1 MAAEIIP
8 AVQYVRMST
17 EHQQYSLTNQA
28 ATVQRY
34 AEGHGFLI
42 VKTYFDHGRSG
53 LQLKYRYGLQQLL
66 RDVVSE
72 EPGFLAILVY
82 DVSRWGRFQ
91 DSDESAHYE
100 FICKQAGIPVI
111 YCAEPFENDGAMP
124 SMIMKWLKRTMA
136 SEYSREL
143 SHKVYM
149 GHIRMA
155 RLGFKQG
162 GGPGFGLRRMLISP
176 DGQYKQILR
185 KGERKSIATDRV
197 ILVPGPEYEV
207 KWVRKIYK
215 MLNEEQRS
223 AHWITVALN
232 RLKVQR
238 PDNEYPWRYGT
249 VVNILTNPKY
259 AGCNA
264 YGRSTQKLGTA
275 VRKVPQSEW
284 ILTPGAYTPVVSR
297 ETFDK
302 AQDTLRNRIRC
313 TPKEELLES
322 LRKLWAREGRLSQK
336 VIEAAADFPV
346 SCSCLR
352 YRFGSVRNA
361 FEAAGYGHPEHYGRV
376 DERRR
381 SLALRN
387 QLLRQLQERF
397 PGELTVM
404 QKHPLSRIRLKL
416 RSGLLICV
424 CMSRSRRLRSGVL
437 RWYMN
442 PLAKERRLITL
453 LVRLDTQNE
462 HIEDMYIIPSVNRL
476 RLFWIK
482 FDDQWLTRGK
492 RLEDISQF
500 LRVVEEVWT
509 ARRLMNL
516 KA

>member
-1 MAAEIIP
+1 MAAKIIP
-8 AVQYVRMST
+8 AVQYLRMST
-17 EHQQYSLTNQA
+17 EHQQYSLANQA
-28 ATVQRY
+28 AAIGRY

-42 VKTYFDHGRSG
+42 VKTYFDPGRRG
-53 LQLKYRYGLQQLL
+53 LLLKYRCGLQQLL

-72 EPGFLAILVY
+72 APGFLAILVY
-82 DVSRWGRFQ
+82 DVSRWGRFL

-100 FICKQAGIPVI
+100 FLCKQAGIPVI

-124 SMIMKWLKRTMA
+124 NMIMKWLKRTMA
-136 SEYSREL
+136 GEYSREL
-143 SHKVYM
+143 SQKVYT

-162 GGPGFGLRRMLISP
+162 GGEPGLGLRRMLISP
-176 DGQYKQILR
+176 DGQYTQILG

-207 KWVRKIYK
+207 KRVRKMYE

-238 PDNEYPWRYGT
+238 PDSEYPWRYGT

-264 YGRSTQKLGTA
+264 YGRSTQKLGTP

-302 AQDTLRNRIRC
+302 AQDILRNRIRG
-313 TPKEELLES
+313 TPKEDLLES

-336 VIEAAADFPV
+336 LIENAADFPV

-352 YRFGSVRNA
+352 YRFGSVQNA
-361 FEAAGYGHPEHYGRV
+361 FEAPGYGHPEHYGRV

-381 SLALRN
+381 SLALRD

-404 QKHPLSRIRLKL
+404 QKHSLSRIRLRL

-424 CMSRSRRLRSGVL
+424 CMSRSRRLRSGVF
-437 RWYMN
+437 RWYVN
-442 PLAKERRLITL
+442 PLPNERRLITL
-453 LVRLDTQNE
+453 LVRLDIQNE
-462 HIEDMYIIPSVNRL
+462 RIEDMYIIPSVNRP

-492 RLEDISQF
+492 RLEDVSQF
-500 LRVVEEVWT
+500 LSVVEEVRV
-509 ARRLMNL
+509 ARRLMRL
-516 KA
+516 